1 MWFTPWRSNTSSVS
15 SATFCDTWP
24 SDAAPKITLVLLWP
38 VRPKSAFGITTSTY
52 SDCGHGFRVC
62 IVGRRQFIYQEAAVE
77 FFNLKTKQK
86 VEVPDNELKKRR
98 SVRTTSGGKR
108 QERYAVIAVVHEGGK
123 PLQMFKFVNK
133 ETFDRLD
140 VPESN

>member
-1 MWFTPWRSNTSSVS
+1 M
-15 SATFCDTWP
+15 
-24 SDAAPKITLVLLWP
+24 
-38 VRPKSAFGITTSTY
+38 
-52 SDCGHGFRVC
+52 
-62 IVGRRQFIYQEAAVE
+62 E

-86 VEVPDNELKKRR
+86 VEIPDNQLKKRR

-133 ETFDRLD
+133 DTFDSLD
-140 VPESN
+140 VPEDKG